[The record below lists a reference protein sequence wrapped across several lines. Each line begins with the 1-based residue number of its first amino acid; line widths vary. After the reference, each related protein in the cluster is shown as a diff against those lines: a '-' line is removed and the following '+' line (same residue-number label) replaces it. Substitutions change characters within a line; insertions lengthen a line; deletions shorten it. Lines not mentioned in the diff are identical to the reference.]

1 MAETTP
7 KKQRGRPFEKGRSG
21 NQEGRP
27 AGTLNKATRAAQALL
42 DGEAEALTR
51 KAVEM
56 ALAGNP
62 VALRLCLER
71 LVPPRKERPVDVNL
85 PAVGSVADLAQV
97 TAALIDAAARGEL
110 TPGEAQALGGLVEAH
125 RKAMETVE
133 LERRICALE
142 AKENKR

>member
-21 NQEGRP
+21 NTEGRP

>member
-21 NQEGRP
+21 NPEGRP